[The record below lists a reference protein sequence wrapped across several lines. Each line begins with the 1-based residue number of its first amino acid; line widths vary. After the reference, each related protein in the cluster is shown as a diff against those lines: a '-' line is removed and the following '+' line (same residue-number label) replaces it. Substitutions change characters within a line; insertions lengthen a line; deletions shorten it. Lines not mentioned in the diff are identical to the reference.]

1 MYFSSGQLIFSPS
14 DLITFMESEYASSM
28 ERLKLKDPSLIDLID
43 EEDLVLT
50 NLQKKG
56 YAHETKFTEQL
67 KSLGKDVLEI

>member
-28 ERLKLKDPSLIDLID
+28 EILKLKDPSLIDLMD

-50 NLQKKG
+50 NLQKKD
-56 YAHETKFTEQL
+56 TLTRPNLQNN
-67 KSLGKDVLEI
+67 